1 MGEVLVV
8 FKLLPED
15 SDTDMDALK
24 NSVKESLESI
34 CEINTIEEMDIGY
47 GLKAVK
53 LSVIVPDEEGKI
65 GAVEDKL
72 HTVKGVGQIDTED
85 VTLT

>member
-8 FKLLPED
+8 LKILPED
-15 SDTDMDALK
+15 SETVIGDLSDSIKRT
-24 NSVKESLESI
+24 LEGV
-34 CEINTIEEMDIGY
+34 CEINSIEETDIGY
-47 GLKAVK
+47 GLKALK

-65 GAVEDKL
+65 GIVEDKIQNIE
-72 HTVKGVGQIDTED
+72 GVGQIDTED

>member
-8 FKLLPED
+8 FKVLPED
-15 SDTDMDALK
+15 SETSIEDLKVSVK
-24 NSVKESLESI
+24 NSLEGV
-34 CEINTIEEMDIGY
+34 CEINNVEETDIGY
-47 GLKAVK
+47 GLKALR

-65 GAVEDKL
+65 GAVEERL
-72 HTVKGVGQIDTED
+72 QSVTGVGQIDTED